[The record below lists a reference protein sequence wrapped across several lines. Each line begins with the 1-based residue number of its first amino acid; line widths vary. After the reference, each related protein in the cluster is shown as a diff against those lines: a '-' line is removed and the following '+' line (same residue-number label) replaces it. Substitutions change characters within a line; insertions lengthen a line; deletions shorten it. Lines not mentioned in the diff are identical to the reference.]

1 MIGALILGFLA
12 GVIGRLLMPGDVFRH
27 MNGPTSWLVSLALGL
42 VGAAVGWFLFTY
54 LLGIGDDDV
63 FDLGGI
69 LSAIIGVLIVLPIA
83 GFILRRTGLSPE
95 RPKTTPAAALASARS
110 ISARHLDARRD
121 AELVEQVAQVGLD
134 RLRAQVQLGRDL
146 RVRPAVDDQPRDLQ
160 LALGE

>member
-27 MNGPTSWLVSLALGL
+27 MSGPTSWLVSLALGL
-42 VGAAVGWFLFTY
+42 AGAAVGWLLFTY
-54 LLGIGDDDV
+54 LLGIGDEDV

-95 RPKTTPAAALASARS
+95 RPKTPL
-110 ISARHLDARRD
+110 
-121 AELVEQVAQVGLD
+121 
-134 RLRAQVQLGRDL
+134 
-146 RVRPAVDDQPRDLQ
+146 PPR
-160 LALGE
+160 